1 VIETIWILMAF
12 IVFVLTF
19 NYVRLGSIVG
29 LFVAGALIGPHG
41 FGFVRHIYVIDFLA
55 ELGIMFLLFSIGLE
69 LKIDRFRLYGW
80 RVYGLAIAQLV
91 VTTGAL
97 ALIASALGLSPLAAI
112 IVAGALTFSST
123 ALVLQILHDL
133 GRTVTV
139 LGRLAVAILLIQDIA
154 VGFFLVGLESL
165 GPTDD
170 SVFAIPLLIGQLVL
184 SIAVLVA
191 VGRLALPVILRVVSE
206 HGNQE
211 TFLATVL
218 IVVLASS
225 VALEQAGAS
234 TAIGAFLA
242 GLLVADTAYRHQ
254 IAADIAPFRQ
264 LLLGIFFMAV
274 GMGTN
279 LTLASNHIVEVFAI
293 AAGLVAAKAVI
304 VAVLA
309 VMFGHPLRRGAEL
322 GLLLSEGS
330 EFTFIIVTVAVVAGL
345 IPPLA
350 ANILAVAVAVSMAL
364 VAIAAS
370 VARPVLNRIEG
381 EAKSSEAELRL
392 ATSELSDHIIVVG
405 FGQVGLALSRHLV
418 SLHLPILAVDYSA
431 ARVQKVHRPGVPV
444 YFGNALRSEV
454 LHSCGLGNAR
464 LAIIALPDAEVA
476 QRVLELMLRL
486 YPGKDVLV
494 RAQDERQA
502 GDLIK
507 AGARGVVLDGLTTAL
522 DLAERA
528 VLMYETGTVP
538 PAATSTH
545 PAE

>member
-1 VIETIWILMAF
+1 MIETIWILMAF

-69 LKIDRFRLYGW
+69 LKLDRFRLYGW
-80 RVYGLAIAQLV
+80 RVYGLAIAQLA

-97 ALIASALGLSPLAAI
+97 ALIAGALGLGPLAAI

-165 GPTDD
+165 DPTED
-170 SVFAIPLLIGQLVL
+170 SMLAIPLFIGQLVL

-191 VGRLALPVILRVVSE
+191 VGRFALPVVLRVVSQ

-225 VALEQAGAS
+225 AALEEAGAS

-279 LTLASNHIVEVFAI
+279 LSLASEHIGEVVAI
-293 AAGLVAAKAVI
+293 AAGLVAAKAAI

-309 VMFGHPLRRGAEL
+309 VLFGHPLRRGAEL

-345 IPPLA
+345 VPPLA
-350 ANILAVAVAVSMAL
+350 ANILAAAVAVSMAL
-364 VAIAAS
+364 VAIVAS
-370 VARPVLNRIEG
+370 VARPLLNRLEG
-381 EAKSSEAELRL
+381 EAKSSEAELRS

-405 FGQVGLALSRHLV
+405 FGQVGLALSRHLA
-418 SLHLPILAVDYSA
+418 SLRLPVLAVDYSA
-431 ARVQKVHRPGVPV
+431 ARVQKVRRPGVPV

-454 LHSCGLGNAR
+454 LHSCGLGSAR

-502 GDLIK
+502 EDLIR

-528 VLMYETGTVP
+528 VLMYESGTVQ
-538 PAATSTH
+538 PAATSTK